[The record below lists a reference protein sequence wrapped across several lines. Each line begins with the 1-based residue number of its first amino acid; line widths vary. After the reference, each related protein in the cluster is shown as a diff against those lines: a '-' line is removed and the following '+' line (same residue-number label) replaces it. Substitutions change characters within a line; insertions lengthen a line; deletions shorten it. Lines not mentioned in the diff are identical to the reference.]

1 MIRHKNPNAETFSD
15 INYLVTLS
23 LGNFEVMKVSKERP
37 QKPKGDN
44 TLLPD
49 TKEGKGGTALAWTLR
64 HRHGGPRI

>member
-1 MIRHKNPNAETFSD
+1 
-15 INYLVTLS
+15 
-23 LGNFEVMKVSKERP
+23 MKVSKERP

-64 HRHGGPRI
+64 HRHGVPRI